1 MTHPVVPDTLP
12 AEVAV
17 VVLEP
22 LDAYPWLREHGW
34 YAPGATVRPERIPG
48 YRIVAFSTVRR
59 RREGGFYSRRVWFVK
74 ADDRAAYGDHDWP
87 IEAVDPLSI
96 APRRASRPKGMPPS
110 RTALAQQQQQ
120 EGGHDAAI
128 RP

>member
-1 MTHPVVPDTLP
+1 MTPTLAPDTLP

-34 YAPGATVRPERIPG
+34 YAPGATVGPERIPG
-48 YRIVAFSTVRR
+48 CHVVAFSTVRR
-59 RREGGFYSRRVWFVK
+59 RREGGFHSRRVWFVQ
-74 ADDRAAYGDHDWP
+74 ADDRAIYGDHDWP
-87 IEAVDPLSI
+87 IEAVDPVSI
-96 APRRASRPKGMPPS
+96 APRRASRPKGMPPW
-110 RTALAQQQQQ
+110 RTALAQARQ
-120 EGGHDAAI
+120 EEG

>member
-1 MTHPVVPDTLP
+1 MTPILAPDTLP

-34 YAPGATVRPERIPG
+34 YAPGATSAPETIDG
-48 YRIVAFSTVRR
+48 YHVVAFSTARR
-59 RREGGFYSRRVWFVK
+59 RREGGFYARRFWFVK
-74 ADDRAAYGDHDWP
+74 ATDPAAYGDHDWP

-96 APRRASRPKGMPPS
+96 APRRASPPKGVPPW
-110 RTALAQQQQQ
+110 RTALAQAQPE
-120 EGGHDAAI
+120 EG

>member
-1 MTHPVVPDTLP
+1 MTPILAPDTLS

-34 YAPGATVRPERIPG
+34 YADGATSAPERIPG
-48 YRIVAFSTVRR
+48 YHVVAFSTARR
-59 RREGGFYSRRVWFVK
+59 RREGGFYARRFWFVK
-74 ADDRAAYGDHDWP
+74 ATDPAAYGDHDWP
-87 IEAVDPLSI
+87 IEAVDPVSI
-96 APRRASRPKGMPPS
+96 GPRRASRPKGMPPW
-110 RTALAQQQQQ
+110 RTALAQAQHE
-120 EGGHDAAI
+120 EG

>member
-1 MTHPVVPDTLP
+1 MMPILAPDTLP

-34 YAPGATVRPERIPG
+34 YADGATVGPERIPG
-48 YRIVAFSTVRR
+48 YHVVAFSTARR
-59 RREGGFYSRRVWFVK
+59 RREGGFYSRRFWFVK
-74 ADDRAAYGDHDWP
+74 AADRAVYGDHDWP
-87 IEAVDPLSI
+87 IEAVDPVSI
-96 APRRASRPKGMPPS
+96 APRRASRSKGMPPW
-110 RTALAQQQQQ
+110 RTALAQAQPE
-120 EGGHDAAI
+120 EG

>member
-1 MTHPVVPDTLP
+1 MMPILAPGTLL
-12 AEVAV
+12 AEAAI

-34 YAPGATVRPERIPG
+34 YADGATVRPETIDG
-48 YRIVAFSTVRR
+48 YHVVAFSTARR
-59 RREGGFYSRRVWFVK
+59 RREGGFYARRFWFVK
-74 ADDRAAYGDHDWP
+74 AADRAVYGDHDWP

-96 APRRASRPKGMPPS
+96 APRRASRSKGMPPW
-110 RTALAQQQQQ
+110 RMALAQVQPE
-120 EGGHDAAI
+120 EG